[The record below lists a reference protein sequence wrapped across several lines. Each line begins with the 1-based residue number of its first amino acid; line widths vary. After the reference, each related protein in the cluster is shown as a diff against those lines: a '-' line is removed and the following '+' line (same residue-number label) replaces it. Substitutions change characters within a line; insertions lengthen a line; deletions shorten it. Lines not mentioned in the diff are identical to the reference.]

1 LKVLLTGTEHTGGLA
16 ALRALRAAGHE
27 PWVAV
32 TSKRAYGA
40 HSRAA
45 EGVVTVPDGRIDPE
59 AFAHAIADTAERVSA
74 GAVLPGTEG
83 ALLALSAHRDL
94 FGDDV
99 EVGVCSPL
107 VTAAATDKVATLAE
121 AADVGV
127 DVLSAH
133 VFGTQNSA
141 ETEGLSYPLIVKP
154 LRSEMPVDG
163 ELRRFEARRVDDHD
177 ELTLALAG
185 LPDGAGIV
193 QEYIEGR
200 LRTVNGVA
208 WEGEVVAEVHKV
220 GLRTFPAGCG
230 PVSYAETVEVDP
242 ALSKPARA
250 LLERLGWSGVF
261 NLQFIE
267 ADGGCFLIDVNPR
280 LYTSLGLAV
289 AAGMNLPA
297 IWLELLMGV
306 RPRVPDYRVGVRF
319 RTEDDLR
326 SLAHQFRSGARREA
340 LAGLLPQRHTAH
352 GIVSLSDP
360 RPALTYLRRIPG
372 RLWPSDGFG
381 ARAIP
386 S

>member
-1 LKVLLTGTEHTGGLA
+1 LQVLLTGTEHTGGLA

-32 TSKRAYGA
+32 TSKAAYGA
-40 HSRAA
+40 RSRAA
-45 EGVVTVPDGRIDPE
+45 AGAVTVPDARTEPE
-59 AFAHAIADTAERVSA
+59 DFAHAIADTAERVGA
-74 GAVLPGTEG
+74 LAVLPGTEG

-99 EVGVCSPL
+99 AVGVCSPL

-121 AADVGV
+121 AAEVGV

-133 VFGTQNSA
+133 VLGAPNSVQA
-141 ETEGLSYPLIVKP
+141 EDLRYPLIVKP
-154 LRSEMPVDG
+154 LRSELPVHG
-163 ELRRFEARRVDDHD
+163 ELRRFEARRVDDQD
-177 ELTLALAG
+177 DLTLALAA

-193 QEYIEGR
+193 QEYVEGR

-208 WEGEVVAEVHKV
+208 WEGEVVAEIHKV
-220 GLRTFPAGCG
+220 GLRTWPAGCG
-230 PVSYAETVEVDP
+230 PVSCAETVEVDP
-242 ALSKPARA
+242 ALSEQSRA
-250 LLERLGWSGVF
+250 LLDRLGWSGVF

-267 ADGGCFLIDVNPR
+267 AEGGCFLIDVNPR

-297 IWLELLMGV
+297 IWVELLMGV
-306 RPRVPDYRVGVRF
+306 RPRVPEYEVGVRF

-326 SLAHQFRSGARREA
+326 SLVHQFRHGARREA
-340 LAGLLPQRHTAH
+340 LAGLRPHRHTAH

-360 RPALTYLRRIPG
+360 RPGLTYARRIPG
-372 RLWPSDGFG
+372 RLLPRGGFG